1 MVMGMFWKYS
11 HLIFQLISKQ
21 VEKLQS
27 QLNWTPVELESRQA
41 ELDAALKKLKSL
53 SSDVDET
60 QAALDKARQENTML
74 RQQVG
79 ELHAR

>member
-27 QLNWTPVELESRQA
+27 QLNWTPVELESRQT

-60 QAALDKARQENTML
+60 QAALDTARQENTML

>member
-1 MVMGMFWKYS
+1 MVTGMIWKNS
-11 HLIFQLISKQ
+11 HLMFQLISEQ

-27 QLNWTPVELESRQA
+27 QLNWTPIELESRQA
-41 ELDAALKKLKSL
+41 ELDKALTKLKSL
-53 SSDVDET
+53 SSEVDET
-60 QAALDKARQENTML
+60 QAALDKARQESIIL